1 MTGAGGT
8 REVADGGYGVP
19 NPEVTY
25 NSMIRPTGFDAIEPQ
40 PAGIHAGVV
49 QGIGRRIVRGDLA
62 AGEILPEQG
71 ELSRMLGVSRT
82 VIREATK
89 VLAAKGLVESR
100 SKRGTVILPRSEWR
114 LLDPD
119 VLAWLGE
126 AGLDPEFLRGMF
138 EVRRIIEPAV
148 ARLAAERATPDE
160 LAAIREPFEAM
171 AAAHDEATYLDA
183 DIRYHAQLV
192 AATNNDHLVQLVAAF
207 GPALQTGLRVATRH
221 GWEWPDFLEYSI
233 GPHREVFEAVSAH
246 DAERAGEAMERLVI
260 QSQLSLE
267 HPSGPDVAPSRPF
280 TRA

>member
-1 MTGAGGT
+1 MY
-8 REVADGGYGVP
+8 RS
-19 NPEVTY
+19 N
-25 NSMIRPTGFDAIEPQ
+25 GFDAIAPQ
-40 PAGIHAGVV
+40 PAGIHAAVV
-49 QGIGRRIVRGDLA
+49 QGIGRRIVRGELA

-119 VLAWLGE
+119 VLAWLSE

-138 EVRRIIEPAV
+138 EVRGIIEPAV
-148 ARLAAERATPDE
+148 ARLAAERATSDE
-160 LAAIREPFEAM
+160 LTAIQASFEAM
-171 AAAHDEATYLDA
+171 ASAHDQATYLEA
-183 DIRYHAQLV
+183 DIRYHALLV
-192 AATNNDHLVQLVAAF
+192 AATHNDHLVQLVAAF

-233 GPHREVFEAVSAH
+233 GPHREVFEAVIAH
-246 DAERAGEAMERLVI
+246 DAERAGQAMERLVT

-267 HPSGPDVAPSRPF
+267 QPSGPDVAPVRPF

>member
-1 MTGAGGT
+1 M
-8 REVADGGYGVP
+8 Y
-19 NPEVTY
+19 
-25 NSMIRPTGFDAIEPQ
+25 RPTGFDPIAPQ
-40 PAGIHAGVV
+40 PKGVHAAVV

-100 SKRGTVILPRSEWR
+100 SKRGTMILPRSAWR

-119 VLAWLGE
+119 VLAWLTE

-148 ARLAAERATPDE
+148 ARLAAERATADE
-160 LAAIREPFEAM
+160 LAAIQGSFEAM
-171 AAAHDEATYLDA
+171 ASAHDEATYLDA
-183 DIRYHAQLV
+183 DVRYHALLV
-192 AATNNDHLVQLVAAF
+192 AATHNDHLVQLVAAF

-233 GPHREVFEAVSAH
+233 GPHREVFEAVIAH
-246 DAERAGEAMERLVI
+246 DGLRAEQAMERLVI

-267 HPSGPDVAPSRPF
+267 HPSGPDVAPARPF
-280 TRA
+280 SRA